1 MMSDDFQIVPF
12 VPQDAS
18 DQDWEQFH
26 AFTAAIQREK
36 LPEDPTSP
44 LDYLRQGWLSIP
56 NFVNRRAWVM
66 RRPDGNGTIVATGY
80 VDLVQMKENSHVTQA
95 EIAVLPAYRQQ
106 GLGRR
111 MLGQLAET
119 AEANDRRLMFF
130 VSLSTIP
137 ASEAFMQAIGAQ
149 RGLEATE
156 NQLNLSEVNYDLV
169 RQWQERAQ
177 ERAAGYEL
185 VFIDGAYPEELLAPM
200 AQIKQSMNQ
209 APVGDLDVEDF
220 VYTEEMLRDLDA
232 SLTRRNIGR
241 WTFLARQKG
250 SNEIAGYTEVM
261 WSPAKP
267 AIAQQ
272 GDTAV
277 AEAHRH
283 LGLGRWLKAVMLER
297 VLRERPDVTHVRTGN
312 ANSNEP
318 MLKINY
324 ELGFRP
330 YIRESIWQLPVSE
343 AKSYVQRS

>member
-1 MMSDDFQIVPF
+1 MMSHDFQLVPF
-12 VPQDAS
+12 VPQEAS
-18 DQDWEQFH
+18 DQEWEQFH
-26 AFTAAIQREK
+26 AFTVATQREK

-56 NFVNRRAWVM
+56 DFVSRRAWVL
-66 RRPDGNGTIVATGY
+66 RRPGGDGTIVATGY
-80 VDLVQMKENSHVTQA
+80 VDLVQMKENRHVAQA
-95 EIAVLPAYRQQ
+95 EIAVLPAYRQL

-119 AEANDRRLMFF
+119 AEADGRRLMIF
-130 VSLSTIP
+130 VTLSTIP
-137 ASEAFMQAIGAQ
+137 AGEAFMQAVGAQ

-156 NQLNLSEVNYDLV
+156 NQLTMSELNSDLV

-177 ERAAGYEL
+177 ERAARYEL
-185 VFIDGAYPEELLAPM
+185 VFVDGAYPDELLAPM
-200 AQIKQSMNQ
+200 VQIKQSMNQ
-209 APVGDLDVEDF
+209 APTGDLDVEDF
-220 VYTEEMLRDLDA
+220 VYTEELLRDLDN
-232 SLTRRNIGR
+232 SLTRRNIDR

-250 SNEIAGYTEVM
+250 NNEIAGYTEVM

-277 AEAHRH
+277 AENHRH
-283 LGLGRWLKAVMLER
+283 LGLGRWLKAAMLER
-297 VLRERPDVTHVRTGN
+297 VLRERPGTTHVRTGN

-330 YIRESIWQLPVSE
+330 YIRESIWQLPISE
-343 AKSYVQRS
+343 AKSYLQQ